1 MTTLTQELAL
11 QPYQGLSDHAAAELL
26 NARTIEVDGEADG
39 PSIQRAYV
47 VMAVGDD
54 PAFASGSVA
63 DAIST
68 AAAQPGGV
76 IARIIRAVFD
86 KGLAVNF
93 ASADV
98 QALAAAAV
106 SQGLFTQA
114 QADRLRA
121 LGKHMISRADQLGLA
136 PVTHQMVAEA
146 RNG

>member
-1 MTTLTQELAL
+1 MSVLSIEIIKLN
-11 QPYQGLSDHAAAELL
+11 YNSLSDYEVSELL
-26 NARTIEVDGEADG
+26 NARTIEIDGEADG

-54 PAFASGSVA
+54 PGFANGSVA

-68 AAAQPGGV
+68 AAAQPAGV
-76 IARIIRAVFD
+76 IARIVQKVFD

-114 QADRLRA
+114 QADRLRV
-121 LGKHMISRADQLGLA
+121 LGKQTISRAEQLGLA